1 MNALR
6 TTRRHKATLLAAS
19 IAAALVGLSGCV
31 AASPDTQNAGVTKTG
46 TQATQAQSSASASP
60 ATPSESA
67 SAESTPA
74 EPSTPAPPPGPDPAT
89 LNQPTVVY
97 LGANWK
103 LKPSTTAKV
112 TITVETPNPGV
123 PHGDVSLLMDG
134 KNYASSTLNDAG
146 KATFEI
152 PGLTPGDY
160 KVSASFAGNENYV
173 AGTAGAKT
181 LHMMTVKE
189 ATPPP
194 PVQGN
199 GIPANNQ
206 CPSTATA
213 CVDLTDNLTWIQ
225 SDGAV
230 TYGPVKMLAGKSG
243 ARTPTGTFHVYLK
256 QKMHYSKEF
265 NNAPMPYSVFFV
277 GGVAFHEGS
286 LSNPSAG
293 CVHLSQSS
301 AVQFYQLLSN
311 GDTVYVYGAAKY

>member
-31 AASPDTQNAGVTKTG
+31 AASPHTQNAGATKAG
-46 TQATQAQSSASASP
+46 TQSAQAQSSVPSSP

-67 SAESTPA
+67 PA

-112 TITVETPNPGV
+112 TITVETPNAGV
-123 PHGDVSLLMDG
+123 PHGDVSLIMDG
-134 KNYASSTLNDAG
+134 KSYASGTLNEAG

-152 PGLTPGDY
+152 PSLAPGDY
-160 KVSASFAGNENYV
+160 KISASFAGNENY
-173 AGTAGAKT
+173 AAASAAATT
-181 LHMMTVKE
+181 LHMMTVQE

-213 CVDLTDNLTWIQ
+213 CVDLSDNLTWIQ
-225 SDGAV
+225 SDGNV
-230 TYGPVKMLAGKSG
+230 TYGPVKMIAGKSG
-243 ARTPTGTFHVYLK
+243 ARTPTGTFQVYLK

-293 CVHLSQSS
+293 CIHLSPSS
-301 AVQFYQLLSN
+301 AVQFYQMLSN

>member
-19 IAAALVGLSGCV
+19 IAAALIGLSGCV
-31 AASPDTQNAGVTKTG
+31 AASPNTQNVGATKSG
-46 TQATQAQSSASASP
+46 TQSTRAESSAPSSSAS
-60 ATPSESA
+60 PSESA
-67 SAESTPA
+67 PA
-74 EPSTPAPPPGPDPAT
+74 DPTTPAPPPGPDPAT

-103 LKPSTTAKV
+103 IKPSTTAKV

-123 PHGDVSLLMDG
+123 PHGDVSLLKDG
-134 KNYASSTLNDAG
+134 QAYASATLNEAG

-160 KVSASFAGNENYV
+160 KISASFAGNENYV
-173 AGTAGAKT
+173 AGTAATKT
-181 LHMMTVKE
+181 LHMMTEKE
-189 ATPPP
+189 ANPPP

-199 GIPANNQ
+199 GVPANNQ

-225 SDGAV
+225 SDGQV
-230 TYGPVKMLAGKSG
+230 TYGPVKMIAGKAG

-265 NNAPMPYSVFFV
+265 DNAPMPYSVFFV
-277 GGVAFHEGS
+277 GGVAFHQGS

-293 CVHLSQSS
+293 CVHLSQTS
-301 AVQFYQLLSN
+301 AVQFYQMLSN
-311 GDTVYVYGAAKY
+311 GDTVYVYGAAQY

>member
-31 AASPDTQNAGVTKTG
+31 AAAPHTQNAGATKTG
-46 TQATQAQSSASASP
+46 TQSSQAQSSGSSAPSSP

-67 SAESTPA
+67 PS

-97 LGANWK
+97 LGASWK
-103 LKPSTTAKV
+103 LKPDTTAKV

-123 PHGDVSLLMDG
+123 PHGDVSLVMDG
-134 KNYASSTLNDAG
+134 KAYASGTLNEAG

-152 PGLTPGDY
+152 PDLAPGDY
-160 KVSASFAGNENYV
+160 KISASFAGNENYV
-173 AGTAGAKT
+173 AGSAAAKT
-181 LHMMTVKE
+181 LHMMTEQE

-199 GIPANNQ
+199 GIPADNQ
-206 CPSTATA
+206 CPATA
-213 CVDLTDNLTWIQ
+213 AACIDLTNNLTWIQ
-225 SDGAV
+225 SNGQV
-230 TYGPVKMLAGKSG
+230 TYGPVKMIAGKAG
-243 ARTPTGTFHVYLK
+243 GRTPTGTFHVYLK
-256 QKMHYSKEF
+256 EKMHYSKAF
-265 NNAPMPYSVFFV
+265 NNAPMPFSVFFV

-286 LSNPSAG
+286 LSVPSAG
-293 CVHLSQSS
+293 CIHLAHSS
-301 AVQFYQLLSN
+301 AVQFYEMLGN
-311 GDTVYVYGAAKY
+311 GDTVFVYGAAQY